1 MHSESIQRARE
12 QSDLSYPYRR
22 SLKYFVL
29 FLARVRRFNLLNRS
43 VSQIMVFRLKV
54 EEVYILSLQKAFYQN
69 VFVGSFLIKYSFKQD
84 FRQNDVTQYLA
95 EESHLPEGRGRCKE
109 EECERNL
116 DDEGGQHAQPV
127 HPLWLKIGSVP

>member
-1 MHSESIQRARE
+1 M
-12 QSDLSYPYRR
+12 
-22 SLKYFVL
+22 
-29 FLARVRRFNLLNRS
+29 
-43 VSQIMVFRLKV
+43 LKV
-54 EEVYILSLQKAFYQN
+54 KEVYILSLQKAFHQN

-109 EECERNL
+109 QEGERNL

-127 HPLWLKIGSVP
+127 HPLRLKIGSVP